1 MFTEEIPIYA
11 LGSFLCSFLTSAY
24 LVPTV
29 KEIGQ
34 SKQLMDTPNNRSSHT
49 KSTASLGGV
58 VFFITFLFSFCIS
71 NQFDNFNI
79 STSILPG
86 VTILF
91 FMGLKDDLVGLS
103 PKVKFIGQITAC
115 LIVLNHTAF
124 NIDDFHG
131 FFGIVDMPSW
141 FIMPLALLIMIAVI
155 NAYNLIDGI
164 DGLAASLS
172 TLGLTCFA
180 ICFFWIGNYF
190 LALTAVTMIGA
201 LLGFLLY
208 NLSESKRIFMGDTG
222 SLVIGFLIAVMST
235 RLLALDPEYNTL
247 PFDHKYIPILTVII
261 VLIPI
266 YDVVRVF
273 TIRILQKRNPFSA
286 DRLHVHHIMIDKL
299 EWSHRRTAFAIS
311 CLNLLVIAGSLV
323 LILGDFGFVSI
334 AIFMAMT
341 ILFITLTLNKWSAEI
356 ELKKGAKS

>member
-11 LGSFLCSFLTSAY
+11 LGSLLCSFLTSAY

-29 KEIGQ
+29 KEIGH

-49 KSTASLGGV
+49 QSTASLGGI

-71 NQFDNFNI
+71 NQFDEFNI

-86 VTILF
+86 VTVLF

-103 PKVKFIGQITAC
+103 PKIKFIGQIMAC
-115 LIVLNHTAF
+115 LIVLNHTNF
-124 NIDDFHG
+124 KIDNFHG
-131 FFGIVDMPSW
+131 FFGLINMPLW
-141 FIMPLALLIMIAVI
+141 LIMPLALLTMIAVI

-164 DGLAASLS
+164 DGLAASIS
-172 TLGLTCFA
+172 TLGLAFFS
-180 ICFFWIGNYF
+180 ICFFWIGDYF
-190 LALTAVTMIGA
+190 LALTAVAMIGA

-208 NLSESKRIFMGDTG
+208 NLSESKKIFMGDTG
-222 SLVIGFLIAVMST
+222 SLVIGFLIAVMSI
-235 RLLALDPEYNTL
+235 RLLALDSELNTL

-261 VLIPI
+261 IFIPI

-273 TIRILQKRNPFSA
+273 TIRLLQKRSPFSA
-286 DRLHVHHIMIDKL
+286 DRFHVHHIMIDKL

-311 CLNLLVIAGSLV
+311 CLNFLIITCGLA

-334 AIFMAMT
+334 GIFSSLT
-341 ILFITLTLNKWSAEI
+341 VLFITLTLNKWSAEI
-356 ELKKGAKS
+356 ELKKGADS